1 MLTGR
6 GATMETRISG
16 HRCGQ
21 SVRGF
26 CLSIMS
32 SHLSKL
38 SPCPGSRTV
47 SPAGKPACRLRS
59 PARTGLPGGSRQREQ
74 ADEGP
79 EYPTSGRAGGAEGHR
94 GERPRPLLCPRACG
108 FHAHLPPWA
117 LETPDPGP
125 EATPPAEGP
134 AVVTSPGSRPSFSS
148 SLAPEVSWVT
158 PYTHGGHC
166 TPQLCI
172 STLTSS
178 SPPLPPLP
186 APQPWSPRLQPDLS

>member
-1 MLTGR
+1 MK
-6 GATMETRISG
+6 TRISG

-32 SHLSKL
+32 SHLSKPSL
-38 SPCPGSRTV
+38 RPGSRTA

-59 PARTGLPGGSRQREQ
+59 PARRGRVSQEEVAQGNRLTRVLSTP
-74 ADEGP
+74 P
-79 EYPTSGRAGGAEGHR
+79 RAGQAALRGTEGNGR
-94 GERPRPLLCPRACG
+94 GPSLRPRACG
-108 FHAHLPPWA
+108 FHARLPPWA

-172 STLTSS
+172 STPTSS

-186 APQPWSPRLQPDLS
+186 APQAWSPRLQPDLS